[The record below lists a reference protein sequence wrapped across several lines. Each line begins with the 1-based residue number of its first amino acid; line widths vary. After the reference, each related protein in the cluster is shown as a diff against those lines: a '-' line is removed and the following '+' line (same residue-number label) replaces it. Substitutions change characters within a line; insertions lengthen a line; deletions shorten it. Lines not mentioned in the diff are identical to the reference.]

1 MRKKHIVNKVD
12 RCFDAIFKGSV
23 FRLGQDDRLDIS
35 LDITVIH
42 GDGTTTAA
50 KKGGDSLGFS
60 GHNILMVSSSAA

>member
-1 MRKKHIVNKVD
+1 MPCVTNKVD